1 MKKKILLIEDD
12 PIVRENT
19 AEILSLANYSV
30 ETAENGKSGI
40 EKARAD
46 HPDLIICDILM
57 PELDGYGVMQIIMRN
72 KSLQHIPVIFL
83 TAKTNH
89 EDIRKGMNLG
99 AADYITKPFEESELL
114 SAIAVRLKQKKILDK
129 LKDDKNEEEIEHIRW
144 KDLVKYFS
152 GKEKVSLKK
161 GATVY
166 NEGYTGNF
174 IYYLIKGEVK
184 TYKYNE
190 EGKEFITRIYKE
202 GNYFGFT
209 SFLRNKG
216 HYENA
221 ETIKNC
227 ILLKIPRSEFLLV
240 IRQNPQLAYHFFD
253 LLSLDLENVKD
264 HLIHLAYDS
273 VRKKTAN
280 ILLKLEKEISI
291 DGQIDI
297 SRSDLACL
305 IGIAKE
311 TLIRTL
317 KEFKEED
324 LITTNRKF
332 IKITDPERLRKIN

>member
-30 ETAENGKSGI
+30 VTAENGKTGI
-40 EKARAD
+40 EMARAD

-114 SAIAVRLKQKKILDK
+114 SAVAVRMKQKKMLDK
-129 LKDDKNEEEIEHIRW
+129 LKNENEEEIEHIRW

-152 GKEKVSLKK
+152 GKERVSLKK

-166 NEGYTGNF
+166 NEGYSGNF
-174 IYYLIKGEVK
+174 IYYLIRGEVK

-227 ILLKIPRSEFLLV
+227 ILLKIPRSEFLTV

-280 ILLKLEKEISI
+280 ILLKLEKEISN

-332 IKITDPERLRKIN
+332 IQITDREKLKRIN

>member
-12 PIVRENT
+12 AIVRENT
-19 AEILSLANYSV
+19 AEILGLANYTV
-30 ETAENGKSGI
+30 VTAENGKKGI
-40 EKARAD
+40 EKARKD

-114 SAIAVRLKQKKILDK
+114 SAVSVRLKQKKIHDK
-129 LKDDKNEEEIEHIRW
+129 MAEPNEDEEERIRW
-144 KDLVKYFS
+144 KDLVKYFNN
-152 GKEKVSLKK
+152 KERLNLKK
-161 GATVY
+161 GAAVY

-174 IYYLIKGEVK
+174 IFYLIKGEVK

-190 EGKEFITRIYKE
+190 EGKEFITRIYKQ
-202 GNYFGFT
+202 GDYFGFT
-209 SFLRNKG
+209 SFLRNKA

-221 ETIKNC
+221 ETIKNS
-227 ILLKIPRSEFLLV
+227 ILIRIPRSDFLSV
-240 IRQNPQLAYHFFD
+240 IRQNPKLAYHFFD
-253 LLSLDLENVKD
+253 LLSLDLENIKD
-264 HLIHLAYDS
+264 HLMHLAYDS

-280 ILLKLEKEISI
+280 ILLKMEKEISSE
-291 DGQIDI
+291 GLIDI
-297 SRSDLACL
+297 SRSDLACI

-317 KEFKEED
+317 KEFKEEK
-324 LITTNRKF
+324 LITTNRKY
-332 IKITDPERLRKIN
+332 IQIIDRDKLRKIK

>member
-1 MKKKILLIEDD
+1 VKKKILLIEDD

-19 AEILSLANYSV
+19 AEILTLASYSV
-30 ETAENGKSGI
+30 STAENGKTGI
-40 EKARAD
+40 EKARTVK
-46 HPDLIICDILM
+46 PDLIICDILM
-57 PELDGYGVMQIIMRN
+57 PELDGYGVLQIIMRN

-114 SAIAVRLKQKKILDK
+114 SAVEVRLKQKKMLDK
-129 LKDDKNEEEIEHIRW
+129 QKYEKEEVLEHIRW

-152 GKEKVSLKK
+152 EKERVNLKK

-166 NEGYTGNF
+166 SEGYTGSF

-190 EGKEFITRIYKE
+190 EGKEFITRIYKT
-202 GNYFGFT
+202 GTYFGFT
-209 SFLRNKG
+209 SFLRNKA

-221 ETIKNC
+221 ETLKNS
-227 ILLKIPRSEFLLV
+227 ILIRIPRSEFLTV

-317 KEFKEED
+317 KEFKEEET
-324 LITTNRKF
+324 ISINRKIIMITNREKLK
-332 IKITDPERLRKIN
+332 KII